1 MNIENKF
8 NIGDKVFICGNLNR
22 LREYIN
28 IEPLLAYG
36 ELRNPFRDI
45 LNNNIKDNVKTA
57 IIEALK
63 IKEAEIRDINIYI
76 EGTNKPNVKYCVDDD
91 VYPYELEEHKI
102 YRTKEEA
109 LAAVEAEIKNVFKLR
124 EIVNEKINNIENLIF
139 NFHETVNKY

>member
-8 NIGDKVFICGNLNR
+8 NVGDKVFICGNLNR

-63 IKEAEIRDINIYI
+63 INEAVIRDINIYI
-76 EGTNKPNVKYCVDDD
+76 EGADKPKIMYRVGYN
-91 VYPYELEEHKI
+91 VYPYQLEENKI

-109 LAAVEAEIKNVFKLR
+109 LAAVETEIKNVFKLR
-124 EIVNEKINNIENLIF
+124 EIVNEKIDNIENLIF
-139 NFHETVNKY
+139 EFHEAINKY

>member
-8 NIGDKVFICGNLNR
+8 NVGDKVFICGNLNR

-63 IKEAEIRDINIYI
+63 INEAVIRDINIYI
-76 EGTNKPNVKYCVDDD
+76 EGADKPKIMYRVGYN
-91 VYPYELEEHKI
+91 VYPYQLEENKI

-109 LAAVEAEIKNVFKLR
+109 LAAVETEIKNVFKLR
-124 EIVNEKINNIENLIF
+124 EIVNEKIDNIENLIF
-139 NFHETVNKY
+139 EFHEAVNKY

>member
-8 NIGDKVFICGNLNR
+8 NVGDKVFICGNLNR

-63 IKEAEIRDINIYI
+63 INEAVIRDINIYI
-76 EGTNKPNVKYCVDDD
+76 EGADKPKIMYRVGYN
-91 VYPYELEEHKI
+91 VYPYQLEENKI

-109 LAAVEAEIKNVFKLR
+109 LAAVETEIKNVFKLR
-124 EIVNEKINNIENLIF
+124 EIVNEKIDNIENLIF
-139 NFHETVNKY
+139 EFHETVNKH

>member
-8 NIGDKVFICGNLNR
+8 NVGDKVFICGNLNR

-63 IKEAEIRDINIYI
+63 INEAVIRDINIYI
-76 EGTNKPNVKYCVDDD
+76 EGADKPKIMYRVGYN
-91 VYPYELEEHKI
+91 VYPYQLEENKI

-109 LAAVEAEIKNVFKLR
+109 LAAVETEIKNVFKLR
-124 EIVNEKINNIENLIF
+124 EIVNEKIDNIENLIF
-139 NFHETVNKY
+139 EFHETVNKY